1 MGRGGVTTDDGVNLP
16 LSGIRIL
23 DLGRVVSGP
32 FATQVLADLGAQVIR
47 VESVDLADGDSPT
60 GPAPADEGLVEAE
73 AFTWGLNRNKYS
85 MCVDLKTPAG
95 RDLVLR
101 LAAQS
106 DIIFDNFRPGVLQ
119 RLGLDHAALV
129 EAVGEHIITCSLTG
143 FGESGP
149 WARMPAYD
157 PVVQAL
163 SGGMHLTR
171 AHETGGRPVRWGVP
185 IGDILAGLYS
195 CIGIL
200 AALNERDRS
209 GWGQHVDVAMYDVM
223 LALNTVRVPMALS
236 FGWKP
241 VPMPFEGGQGT
252 VPYGTFECR
261 DGWIAVGVMDRS
273 WADACRIIGRAD
285 LVDDPRFVDL
295 HHRQL
300 NRRELVAIFREQL
313 RLLDVEPL
321 QAEFLKAGVVAG
333 RVTGVGE
340 VFDHPQ
346 VLARD
351 MVVEIAD
358 ERGRSAKVAGDPLKM
373 SDSRSWH
380 APGRPGRDTV
390 SVLSGVLGLP
400 DDEIERL
407 FASGVVAGSRHPED
421 ARPLPSVHRRVP
433 ALQVQRPGAGPL
445 DGTMLVELDGEE
457 PSKAFAAQILADLG
471 ARVVRVDRPPATGHD
486 PYPDDSRASA
496 YRCGL
501 NRNKESVVA
510 DLKSTE
516 GVDLVRALVSHAD
529 AVLDNYRPG
538 VSSKLG
544 VDAESLRIL
553 NDSIVSCSITG
564 FGHTGP
570 WRSFPAY
577 DAAIQAL
584 GGGQSITVDPSE
596 PAVPVRWGNPIG
608 GLTGSLYAAI
618 GILAGLRERRQGRG
632 RHIDLA
638 LLDAQVALLSYRVP
652 QVLTTGKR
660 FVPEPRRGGSGSL
673 PFGVFDA
680 AEQSWV
686 VLSIT
691 QQFWRKF
698 CDVVERPEL
707 ADDPRFADEPSRRQ
721 NQAELDAI
729 VEDLML
735 KESAST
741 WQERCFAA
749 GIPGVEVVA
758 LDQAFATEQARVRG
772 MRVVLPDEVHP
783 EGVVVAGHPVK
794 YSRFEPTYRG
804 APVTGA
810 DTEAVQAE
818 FLGKPTH
825 EIVGQLSISRVR

>member
-1 MGRGGVTTDDGVNLP
+1 MTTDDGVTLP

-47 VESVDLADGDSPT
+47 VESVDLADGEVHEEAA
-60 GPAPADEGLVEAE
+60 GAEGELVEAE

-85 MCVDLKTPAG
+85 ICVDLKAPAG

-101 LAAQS
+101 LAAES
-106 DIIFDNFRPGVLQ
+106 DVVFDNFRPGVME
-119 RLGLDHAALV
+119 RLGLGHDSLV
-129 EAVGEHIITCSLTG
+129 AAVGERIITCSLTG

-171 AHETGGRPVRWGVP
+171 AHEAGGRPVRWGVP

-209 GWGQHVDVAMYDVM
+209 GWGQHVEVAMLDVM
-223 LALNTVRVPMALS
+223 LALNTVRVPMALT

-261 DGWIAVGVMDRS
+261 DGWLALGVMDRS
-273 WADACRIIGRAD
+273 WADACRIIERAD
-285 LVDDPRFVDL
+285 LVDDPRFADL
-295 HHRQL
+295 RSRQM
-300 NRRELVAIFREQL
+300 NRRELVSIFQEQL
-313 RLLDVEPL
+313 RRFEVEPI
-321 QAEFLKAGVVAG
+321 QAKFLEAGVVAG

-346 VLARD
+346 VLARN

-358 ERGRSAKVAGDPLKM
+358 DRGRSAKVAGDPLKM
-373 SDSRSWH
+373 SDSGSWR
-380 APGRPGRDTV
+380 APGRPGRDTE
-390 SVLSGVLGLP
+390 SLLSGLLSLSV
-400 DDEIERL
+400 DEIDDL
-407 FASGVVAGSRHPED
+407 FASGVVAGSRNGGEG
-421 ARPLPSVHRRVP
+421 RSVPPVQRRVP
-433 ALQVQRPGAGPL
+433 PLREQRRGNAPL
-445 DGTMLVELDGEE
+445 EGTMLVELDGEE

-471 ARVVRVDRPPATGHD
+471 ARVVRVDRPPAKGHD
-486 PYPDDSRASA
+486 PYPDDARASA

-510 DLKSTE
+510 DLKSPD
-516 GVDLVRALVSHAD
+516 GAALVRALVSRAD

-538 VSSKLG
+538 VSSRLG
-544 VDAESLRIL
+544 VDPESLLLL
-553 NDSIVSCSITG
+553 NETVVTCSITG

-584 GGGQSITVDPSE
+584 GGGQSITADPAE
-596 PAVPVRWGNPIG
+596 PGVPVRWGNPIG

-632 RHIDLA
+632 RRIDLA

-680 AEQSWV
+680 AEESWV

-691 QQFWRKF
+691 QQFWSKF

-707 ADDPRFADEPSRRQ
+707 VDDPRFVDEPSRRQ
-721 NQAELDAI
+721 HQAELDI
-729 VEDLML
+729 LVEELML
-735 KESAST
+735 TQSAST

-749 GIPGVEVVA
+749 GIPGVEVVS
-758 LDQAFATEQARVRG
+758 LDQAFATEQAQVRG
-772 MRVVLPDEVHP
+772 MRVVLPDTLHP

-794 YSRFEPTYRG
+794 YSRYEPDYRR
-804 APVTGA
+804 APITGA

-818 FLGKPTH
+818 FLGEPAH
-825 EIVGQLSISRVR
+825 EAKVQMSASRVI